1 MRTTFGIL
9 LMALMIASASCSNK
23 PASNTFDG
31 VIESIENGKDGY
43 VAILKDTK
51 GGNFEAIF
59 SIPNMGTNYKRWE
72 VGDALKIKGDTFA
85 INNTFRVVAKEAVK
99 E

>member
-1 MRTTFGIL
+1 MKATFGIL

-43 VAILKDTK
+43 VAILKDNK

-72 VGDALKIKGDTFA
+72 VGDALKIKGDTFS

>member
-1 MRTTFGIL
+1 MKVTFGIL
-9 LMALMIASASCSNK
+9 LIALMMASASCSNK
-23 PASNTFDG
+23 PASDSFDG